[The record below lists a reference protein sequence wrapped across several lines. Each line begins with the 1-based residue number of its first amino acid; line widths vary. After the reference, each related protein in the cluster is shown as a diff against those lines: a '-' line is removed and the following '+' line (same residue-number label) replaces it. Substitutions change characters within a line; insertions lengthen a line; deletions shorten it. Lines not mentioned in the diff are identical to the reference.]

1 MTVTSIPALSD
12 IPFVGSSIPTRPT
25 AQGAQAAGTPDFSSV
40 LADMAK
46 QTASTIRTSEDMAIK
61 GMQGQVPVQEVVQA
75 VIQAQ
80 TSLQTALAVR
90 DKVVSTYQSLTQM
103 QI

>member
-1 MTVTSIPALSD
+1 MTVTSLLPLSD
-12 IPFVGSSIPTRPT
+12 LPLVGNSLSTRAA

-46 QTASTIRTSEDMAIK
+46 QTASNIRTGEDMAIK
-61 GMQGQVPVQEVVQA
+61 GMQGQVPVQEAVQA

-80 TSLQTALAVR
+80 TSLQTALAIR
-90 DKVVSTYQSLTQM
+90 DKVVATYQSLIQM
-103 QI
+103 PI